1 MKELWVRALTG
12 AVLVAVVSFSLIYS
26 VYTSFALCSILA
38 IVGVLELRR
47 NKMGGLFAS
56 LLIVIACMSLFLIGF
71 YPFFEF
77 IPHGYDGLLPM
88 SFIVAVW
95 VNDTFAY
102 LGGRLLGRK
111 IIPRGLAPAISPN
124 KSWEGAVIGVIGS
137 FFMGYLMSDILD
149 VASDVGLFFA
159 LIAALATCGDL
170 VQSAAKR
177 RVGIKDAGS
186 IFPGHG
192 GVLDRFDS
200 LLIAAP
206 VILIIML
213 FNDFT

>member
-1 MKELWVRALTG
+1 VKELWVRALTG

-77 IPHGYDGLLPM
+77 IPNGYYGLLPM

-149 VASDVGLFFA
+149 VGLFFA

>member
-1 MKELWVRALTG
+1 MKEFWLRALTG
-12 AVLVAVVSFSLIYS
+12 AVLVVVVSFSLIYS
-26 VYTSFALCSILA
+26 VYTSFALCTILA
-38 IVGVLELRR
+38 ILGVIELRR
-47 NKMGGLFAS
+47 NKMGGLFAA
-56 LLIVIACMSLFLIGF
+56 LLIVIAFMSFFLIGF

-77 IPHGYDGLLPM
+77 TPHGYYALLPM

-124 KSWEGAVIGVIGS
+124 KSWEGAVMGVIGS
-137 FFMGYLMSDILD
+137 FFVGYLASDIL
-149 VASDVGLFFA
+149 DVGLFFA

-177 RVGIKDAGS
+177 RVGIKDTGT

-206 VILIIML
+206 VLLIIML

>member
-77 IPHGYDGLLPM
+77 IPNGYYGLLPM

-149 VASDVGLFFA
+149 VGLFFA

>member
-26 VYTSFALCSILA
+26 VYTSFVLCATLSIL
-38 IVGVLELRR
+38 GVIELRR
-47 NKMGGLFAS
+47 NKMGGLFAA
-56 LLIVIACMSLFLIGF
+56 LLIVIAFVSLFLIGF
-71 YPFFEF
+71 FPFFEF
-77 IPHGYDGLLPM
+77 TPLGNHGILPM
-88 SFIVAVW
+88 YFMIAIW

-124 KSWEGAVIGVIGS
+124 KSWEGAVIGMIGS
-137 FFMGYLMSDILD
+137 FFMGYLTSDIL
-149 VASDVGLFFA
+149 AVGLFFA
-159 LIAALATCGDL
+159 LTAALATCGDL

-177 RVGIKDAGS
+177 RVGIKDAGT

-213 FNDFT
+213 FYDFT